1 MIKGIECAF
10 AGSCGREPTRRTSER
25 TGREWCNFSVAVGKD
40 DDTQWVDVAC
50 FGPNVDSACTLK
62 PGDRVYIEGKLSL
75 RTWQNNDGSTR
86 TVLNVAA
93 NLVQSLGKIGE
104 QKPKKPRAQKS
115 KEEKPDI
122 NAPLPFDDE
131 LPF

>member
-1 MIKGIECAF
+1 MINGIECAF
-10 AGSCGREPTRRTSER
+10 AGTCGRDPTRQTSER
-25 TGREWCNFSVAVGKD
+25 TGREWASFSVAVGKD
-40 DDTQWVDVAC
+40 DDTQWVDVAY
-50 FGPNVDSACTLK
+50 FGPNVDSACALK
-62 PGDRVYIEGKLSL
+62 AGDRVYVEGKLSL

-93 NLVQSLGKIGE
+93 SLVQPLGKIGE
-104 QKPKKPRAQKS
+104 RKPKKPRKG
-115 KEEKPDI
+115 KEEPAKPDI